1 MSDILLPLITALLFL
16 AAIGYTAGCERLN
29 AKSNPHGVSK

>member
-1 MSDILLPLITALLFL
+1 MADILLPLTTALLFL

-29 AKSNPHGVSK
+29 SKPNNGAGK

>member
-1 MSDILLPLITALLFL
+1 MSDILLPIFTVLIFL

-29 AKSNPHGVSK
+29 ARPNSHGAGK